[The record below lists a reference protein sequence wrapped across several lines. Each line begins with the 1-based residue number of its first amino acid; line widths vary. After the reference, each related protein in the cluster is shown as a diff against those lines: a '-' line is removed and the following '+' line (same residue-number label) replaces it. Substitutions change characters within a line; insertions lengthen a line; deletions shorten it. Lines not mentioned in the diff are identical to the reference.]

1 MKKAEVSFEKAQALV
16 QYESSKVIIK
26 EMIEALKDIGY
37 RASVP

>member
-16 QYESSKVIIK
+16 QYDSSQVTVK
-26 EMIEALKDIGY
+26 EMIEALKYVGY